1 MQNKFISIL
10 KSTAIVIG
18 ISAFGSLGAFLIHLN
33 FIATFILLFVT
44 QYILF
49 TFLGGILTTY
59 FTEQTKQKQLDLL
72 EPLSTILECAFC
84 NKPNVLTFLPNQNER
99 IEFVCEKCNNKNLVN
114 LVFNVARVTEPI
126 NVASPIGTPLIDEK
140 Q

>member
-1 MQNKFISIL
+1 MQNKLIDIF
-10 KSTAIVIG
+10 KSTAIVIA
-18 ISAFGSLGAFLIHLN
+18 ISAFGSLAAYLIHLN
-33 FIATFILLFVT
+33 YIAAFILLFVI

-49 TFLGGILTTY
+49 TFVGGVLTTY
-59 FTEQTKQKQLDLL
+59 FTEKTKQKQLDLL

-99 IEFVCEKCNNKNLVN
+99 IEFVCEKCKNKNLVN

-126 NVASPIGTPLIDEK
+126 NVASPIGTPLVEEK
-140 Q
+140 